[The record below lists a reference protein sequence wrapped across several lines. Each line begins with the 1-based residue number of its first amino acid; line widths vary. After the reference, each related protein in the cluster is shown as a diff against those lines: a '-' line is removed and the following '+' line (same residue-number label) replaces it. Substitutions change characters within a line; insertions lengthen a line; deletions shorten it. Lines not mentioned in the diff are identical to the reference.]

1 MQVRLSDTQLLAR
14 NERKVFILPLSAVE
28 LLTVKQGNDL
38 KSGKRAA
45 SESVWYGS
53 FNLVRQTSL
62 ISTGAAALCDTGT
75 AADSDAA
82 PLMCRT

>member
-14 NERKVFILPLSAVE
+14 NERKVFILPLCAVE
-28 LLTVKQGNDL
+28 LRTVKQGNDL
-38 KSGKRAA
+38 KSGKRAV

-62 ISTGAAALCDTGT
+62 ISTGSAALCDTKA

-82 PLMCRT
+82 PLMCRI